1 MSIVSDIAKSV
12 VIDVLNDMLR
22 KTSGTRKRARRRS
35 RTLTATERLSRIEKL
50 LKPAKRQVSR
60 KKTTRARSK
69 AKQRAY

>member
-1 MSIVSDIAKSV
+1 MSVVTDIVKNIVS
-12 VIDVLNDMLR
+12 DVLNDMLK
-22 KTSGTRKRARRRS
+22 KTTGTRKRARRRS
-35 RTLTATERLSRIEKL
+35 GSLTATERLSRIERL